1 MTAAEAAR
9 LAALQE
15 HVDVDAPAPAELAA
29 VVRLAAHIAGVPTA
43 TVNVLD
49 DRLQRQLATEGFAA
63 ADSPRAGAMCSTSL
77 DVGGFVH
84 VPDAARDPRY
94 ASGPWVDGRLAAV
107 RFYAAAPLL
116 TPDGHALGTLCVF
129 DVEPREL
136 TAEQTSGLADLA
148 DLVMALF
155 DRQRRAR
162 RESDRAGEVARA
174 EHAAEMAHALQE
186 GLLPLTLPTSDIVRT
201 AARYLPAA
209 GSADIGGDWYD
220 AVRLDGRL
228 VFAIGDVQGH
238 NSRAAALMGQLRT
251 AVRAYVSEG
260 HCAAVALERT
270 NQLLLGLD
278 TDLFATCC
286 LVELDERTGEVSV
299 ASAGH
304 PPPLVLDDAGH
315 VRALEVEPGP
325 PLGVDPAAAFPALAL
340 QLPGR
345 SRLVLYTDGV
355 VETPGR
361 QLAEGTAAL
370 ASTLR
375 TWAASGCEELADR
388 VLAPV
393 LSGPGEHP
401 LHNEDDIAL
410 LVVDYAGALASCR
423 EARLELPGDAR
434 AAQAAR
440 AHLRATLEVWGL
452 PALRDVGE
460 LVVSELVTNAVLH
473 SGAPTLLTL
482 RHDRATARL
491 SVGVAD
497 GSSRQPAPRAAGDDA
512 LGGRGMH
519 IVEAVSERWWVAP
532 RGGGKTV
539 WAELAAA

>member
-1 MTAAEAAR
+1 M
-9 LAALQE
+9 AALQE
-15 HVDVDAPAPAELAA
+15 HVDVHAPPPAELAA

-43 TVNVLD
+43 TVNVID
-49 DRLQRQLATEGFAA
+49 EQLQRQLATAGFAA
-63 ADSPRAGAMCSTSL
+63 ADGPREGAMCSTSI

-84 VPDAARDPRY
+84 VPDAAQDPRF
-94 ASGPWVDGRLAAV
+94 AAGPWVDGRIGST

-136 TAEQTSGLADLA
+136 TAEQTAGLVDLA

-155 DRQRRAR
+155 DRQQRAR
-162 RESDRAGEVARA
+162 READRAGQVARA
-174 EHAAEMAHALQE
+174 EHAAEMARTLQE
-186 GLLPLTLPTSDIVRT
+186 GLLPLTLPTSELVRT

-209 GSADIGGDWYD
+209 GSAEIGGDWYD

-260 HCAAVALERT
+260 HCPAVALERT

-278 TDLFATCC
+278 SDLFATCC
-286 LVELDERTGEVSV
+286 LVELDERTGEVRV

-304 PPPLVLDDAGH
+304 PPPLVLDTAGR

-325 PLGVDPAAAFPALAL
+325 PLGVDPAAAFPALGL
-340 QLPGR
+340 ELPSR

-355 VETPGR
+355 VEAPGR
-361 QLAEGTAAL
+361 QLAEGTATLVA
-370 ASTLR
+370 TLR
-375 TWAASGCEELADR
+375 TWAASGCEDLADR

-393 LSGPGEHP
+393 LSGRDDP
-401 LHNEDDIAL
+401 LQHEDDIAL
-410 LVVDYAGALASCR
+410 LVVDYAGPLASCR
-423 EARLELPGDAR
+423 EARLQLPGDAR

-440 AHLRATLEVWGL
+440 AHLRATLDVWGL
-452 PALRDVGE
+452 PGLRDVGE

-497 GSSRQPAPRAAGDDA
+497 GSSRHPAPRAADEDA

-539 WAELAAA
+539 WAELPAA